1 MGKQGRVSGA
11 VSSAVERLVYTEL
24 VGGSIPSLPTF
35 FFLWRL
41 VRRAVCGLCG
51 RGFRRNLRALFFRP
65 VSTFTQ
71 DQLAALQL
79 YLDSLEPSTRARG
92 LAYFE
97 KGKVQGLECY
107 KRGIGVRA
115 NVAGSQY
122 RMYRVKL
129 RCLHGEWEG
138 ECACPVAL
146 DCKHCGAVALQALTE
161 FGKGAVAATVPV
173 VAPAPV
179 AKTKPQPVRA
189 ADAKVAV
196 LMADRLG
203 RKLTYAEQRAVNG
216 VDHLFQVHGKAGYV
230 AELMLEPV
238 LNQRV
243 GWGWNSVQIWPTEP
257 HTPWEAWLYVAAY
270 LRAHKNACPPALLE
284 ATDWSEV
291 DALTA
296 SWERRQRVE
305 EWRAWLHGA
314 AERTEA
320 DAAGPTQLRV
330 RLSAKGAQ
338 LEWRKAGA
346 PDFAVIKANAF
357 TQLTTAAHQG
367 QLPLDEES
375 LAVWRVFYTGFDSRA
390 FRGYAEPDTARVLN
404 QLLRLPGFEER
415 VVGPEG
421 QPLARAAERL
431 QWRIETGA
439 GEQPDY
445 RLALVLPDGSVPPPA
460 LTVID
465 GAPSLYVA
473 SELVFEGPPLGR
485 LAPQAGPITVPAEA
499 LETGDGLTL
508 LDRLGVPPPPR
519 IADRVRAVRL
529 RAVFSCTLKKDA
541 YGEGERLLVEVR
553 AEDGGGQVFADYQR
567 DMWLAKTLRT
577 ESADTLTR
585 YDRSALGQVPG
596 LVETLRIAW
605 DGYDKKWQRRVAK
618 HFAAEF
624 TEWLA
629 TVPAGVELVLD
640 PLLASLRGAP
650 IEAQVKLEVEEA
662 GIDWFDLRV
671 ALDVVDTT
679 LTQEELKA
687 LLDARG
693 GFVRLGAKGWR
704 RLEFKLSEDDEK
716 QLADLGLNA
725 RDFSSEPQRLHALQ
739 LAGKKAA
746 RRMLP
751 EPQALAIERRAS
763 EIQTRVVPDLPAG
776 MLAELRPYQL
786 QGFHFLAYLSTNR
799 FGGILADDM
808 GLGKTVQ
815 TLAWLLWLRTQA
827 DFAGRASLVVC
838 PKSVTDNWLA
848 EGAKF
853 APGLRVRVLPRGSS
867 EEALKAARA
876 EADLVVINYAQLR
889 SLEKALSSAPWHV
902 AILDEAQYIKNPDSQ
917 TAKAAWA
924 LRTEHR
930 LALSGTPIENRLL
943 DLWSIMGFAM
953 PGILGKRAAF
963 AKSFD
968 QRSDPFART
977 RLAARVRPFVL
988 RRTKGEVAKDLPER
1002 SEEDIFCEL
1011 EGEQATLYRAELKR
1025 ARAALL
1031 NINTSKELDKNRF
1044 NILTSLLR
1052 LRQICCHPALVSEK
1066 AAQADSAKLTALFD
1080 VLEPIIEEGHKVLV
1094 FSQFIQMLDIIR
1106 AEIERREWRH
1116 FLLTGDTEDRGAL
1129 VQNFQQSEGA
1139 AVFLISLRAGGFG
1152 LNLTAASYV
1161 VLYDPWWNPAVEN
1174 QAIDRTHRIG
1184 QTSHVIAYRL
1194 IVKQSIEEK
1203 IRTLQRSKSALAAD
1217 ILGEESF
1224 TRALTLDDFR
1234 FLLED

>member
-1 MGKQGRVSGA
+1 M
-11 VSSAVERLVYTEL
+11 SA
-24 VGGSIPSLPTF
+24 
-35 FFLWRL
+35 
-41 VRRAVCGLCG
+41 
-51 RGFRRNLRALFFRP
+51 
-65 VSTFTQ
+65 FTQ
-71 DQLAALQL
+71 DQLAALQR

-92 LAYFE
+92 LKYFE
-97 KGKVQGLECY
+97 EGKVRDLECY
-107 KRGIGVRA
+107 KRGVGVRA

-122 RMYRVKL
+122 RIYRVKL
-129 RCLHGEWEG
+129 RWVGGEWDG
-138 ECACPVAL
+138 ECSCPMAL
-146 DCKHCGAVALQALTE
+146 DCKHCGAVARQALAE
-161 FGKGAVAATVPV
+161 FHDGAVAAAEPMVMPVVTDAKPKPKPKPVPV
-173 VAPAPV
+173 
-179 AKTKPQPVRA
+179 PVRA
-189 ADAKVAV
+189 ANAAV
-196 LMADRLG
+196 TMLMADRLG
-203 RKLTYAEQRAVNG
+203 RRLTAAEERAANG
-216 VDHLFQVHGKAGYV
+216 VDRLFQVHRTSAYV
-230 AELMLEPV
+230 AEQLLEPV
-238 LNQRV
+238 MNLRA
-243 GWGWNSVQIWPTEP
+243 GWGWNLVQIWPAAP

-270 LRAHKNACPPALLE
+270 LRQHKNACPPALLMVTE
-284 ATDWSEV
+284 PAEV

-296 SWERRQRVE
+296 QWQRQQQVE
-305 EWRAWLHGA
+305 EWRTWLQGA
-314 AERTEA
+314 AQRTETE
-320 DAAGPTQLRV
+320 AAEPTQLRV
-330 RLSAKGAQ
+330 RLTEKGMQ

-346 PDFAVIKANAF
+346 AHFAVIKANAF
-357 TQLTTAAHQG
+357 SQLTAAAHQG
-367 QLPLDEES
+367 QLRLDVAS
-375 LAVWRVFYTGFDSRA
+375 LAVWRIFYTGFDSRA
-390 FRGYAEPDTARVLN
+390 FRAYAEPDTARVLN

-415 VVGPEG
+415 VAGPEG
-421 QPLARAAERL
+421 EPLARGAERL
-431 QWRIETGA
+431 EWRIETGTGA
-439 GEQPDY
+439 QVDY
-445 RLALVLPDGSVPPPA
+445 RLALVLPDGSAPPPA
-460 LTVID
+460 LTVVD
-465 GAPSLYVA
+465 GTPSLYVTA
-473 SELVFEGPPLGR
+473 GQIFEGPPLGR

-529 RAVFSCTLKKDA
+529 RPVLSCSLKKDTFGA
-541 YGEGERLLVEVR
+541 GERLLVEVR
-553 AEDGGGQVFADYQR
+553 AEAGDGQVFADYQR
-567 DMWLAKTLRT
+567 DLWLDRKHGP
-577 ESADTLTR
+577 EGADALTR
-585 YDRSALGQVPG
+585 YERGALSQVPG
-596 LVETLRIAW
+596 LVETLRLAW
-605 DGYDKKWQRRVAK
+605 DGYEKKWYRRAAK
-618 HFAAEF
+618 NFAAEF

-629 TVPAGVELVLD
+629 TVPDTVELELD

-679 LTQEELKA
+679 LTKEELKA

-693 GFVRLGAKGWR
+693 GFVRLGEKGWR

-786 QGFHFLAYLSTNR
+786 QGFHFLAYLSTNH

-815 TLAWLLWLRTQA
+815 TLAWLLWLRA
-827 DFAGRASLVVC
+827 LPDFAGRASLVVC

-867 EEALKAARA
+867 DEALKAARA
-876 EADLVVINYAQLR
+876 EVDLVVINYAQLR
-889 SLEKALSSAPWHV
+889 GLEKALSAAPWHA
-902 AILDEAQYIKNPDSQ
+902 AILDEAQYIKNPDSL

-924 LRTEHR
+924 LRTDHR

-1002 SEEDIFCEL
+1002 SEKDLLCEL

-1066 AAQADSAKLTALFD
+1066 AAQAESTKLNALFD

-1106 AEIERREWRH
+1106 AEIERRKWRH

-1129 VQNFQQSEGA
+1129 VKDFQESEGA

-1194 IVKQSIEEK
+1194 IVKESIEEK

-1234 FLLED
+1234 FLLGE

>member
-1 MGKQGRVSGA
+1 M
-11 VSSAVERLVYTEL
+11 SA
-24 VGGSIPSLPTF
+24 
-35 FFLWRL
+35 
-41 VRRAVCGLCG
+41 
-51 RGFRRNLRALFFRP
+51 
-65 VSTFTQ
+65 FTK
-71 DQLAALQL
+71 DQLASLQL
-79 YLDSLEPSTRARG
+79 YLDSLETSTRARG
-92 LAYFE
+92 LKYFE
-97 KGKVQGLECY
+97 KGKARNLDCY
-107 KRGIGVRA
+107 KRGVGVRA
-115 NVAGSQY
+115 DVEGSQC
-122 RMYRVKL
+122 RTYRVKL
-129 RCLHGEWEG
+129 RCIGGEWDG
-138 ECACPVAL
+138 ECSCPVAF
-146 DCKHCGAVALQALTE
+146 DCKHCGAVALQALAE
-161 FGKGAVAATVPV
+161 FGEAAAEPV
-173 VAPAPV
+173 VTPVAPA
-179 AKTKPQPVRA
+179 AKPEPMHTGSE
-189 ADAKVAV
+189 KVTV
-196 LMADRLG
+196 LMAARLG
-203 RKLTYAEQRAVNG
+203 RKLNHAEQRAANG
-216 VDHLFQVHGKAGYV
+216 VDQLFLVHRSSAYV
-230 AELMLEPV
+230 AEHSLEPV
-238 LNQRV
+238 LNLRG
-243 GWGWNSVQIWPTEP
+243 GWGWNMVQIWPTP
-257 HTPWEAWLYVAAY
+257 PRTPWEAWLYVVAY
-270 LRAHKNACPPALLE
+270 LRGHKNACPPTLLA
-284 ATDWSEV
+284 ATDPAEV

-296 SWERRQRVE
+296 QWRRRQEVD
-305 EWRAWLHGA
+305 EWRAWLLGA
-314 AERTEA
+314 AERT
-320 DAAGPTQLRV
+320 AAESAEPTQLRV
-330 RLSAKGAQ
+330 RLTDKGAQ
-338 LEWRKAGA
+338 LEWQKAGA
-346 PDFAVIKANAF
+346 GNFAAIKANAF
-357 TQLTTAAHQG
+357 LQLTAAAHQG
-367 QLPLDEES
+367 SLPLDEAS

-390 FRGYAEPDTARVLN
+390 FRAYAEPDTARVLN

-421 QPLARAAERL
+421 QPLARSAEHL
-431 QWRIETGA
+431 VWRIETQG
-439 GEQPDY
+439 GEQVDY
-445 RLALVLPDGSVPPPA
+445 RLNLALPDGGAPPPA

-465 GAPSLYVA
+465 GAPSLYV
-473 SELVFEGPPLGR
+473 SYTEIFEGPPLGR
-485 LAPQAGPITVPAEA
+485 LNPLEGPITVPAEA

-519 IADRVRAVRL
+519 IANRVRVVRL
-529 RAVFSCTLKKDA
+529 RTVFSCALKKDA
-541 YGEGERLLVEVR
+541 FGEGERLLVEVR
-553 AEDGGGQVFADYQR
+553 AEDESGLVFSDYQR
-567 DMWLAKTLRT
+567 ENWMPRPLALKD
-577 ESADTLTR
+577 ADTLTR
-585 YDRSALGQVPG
+585 YERGALGLAAG
-596 LVETLRIAW
+596 LVETLRLQW
-605 DGYDKKWQRRVAK
+605 DSYDKKWHRRLAK
-618 HFAAEF
+618 NFAAEF
-624 TEWLA
+624 TEWLG
-629 TVPAGVELVLD
+629 TVPAGVEVVLD
-640 PLLASLRGAP
+640 PVLASLRGAP

-671 ALDVVDTT
+671 ALDVADTT
-679 LTQEELKA
+679 LTKAELKA

-751 EPQALAIERRAS
+751 EPQALAIERRAT
-763 EIQTRVVPDLPAG
+763 EIQTRVMPELPPE
-776 MLAELRPYQL
+776 MTAELRPYQL

-815 TLAWLLWLRTQA
+815 TLAWLLWLRAQS

-848 EGAKF
+848 EAAKF
-853 APGLRVRVLPRGSS
+853 APGLRVNVLPRGSA
-867 EEALKAARA
+867 EAAMKVARA

-889 SLEKALSSAPWHV
+889 SLEKAISSAPWHA

-924 LRTEHR
+924 LRTDHR

-953 PGILGKRAAF
+953 PGVLGKRAAF

-988 RRTKGEVAKDLPER
+988 RRTKTEVAKDLPER
-1002 SEEDIFCEL
+1002 SEEDLLCQL

-1031 NINTSKELDKNRF
+1031 NISTSKELDKNRF

-1066 AAQADSAKLTALFD
+1066 AAQAESAKLTALFD

-1129 VQNFQQSEGA
+1129 VRDFQQSEGA

-1194 IVKQSIEEK
+1194 IVKESIEEK

-1234 FLLED
+1234 FLLGD